1 MENLPNTVKPTTK
14 SMLAHLKGVLVLGG
28 SLILVYLWLQG
39 FLIFTVELPAN
50 GIGVLNPCIW
60 QYSLSTDLIW
70 SGNTAVPFFFF
81 LLLSALM
88 FLLRL
93 ARKTPNVNLPL
104 EFGVLN
110 LLFTAGGTGLFILLF
125 LIYGLIFLIPGLGTW
140 NLRLFGCEPTD
151 TFLPGMAAL
160 GIMTVTLIAFQ
171 ATGWLQIPSTKR
183 HR

>member
-1 MENLPNTVKPTTK
+1 MENSPNTLKTTTN
-14 SMLAHLKGVLVLGG
+14 SRLAHLNGVLVLVG
-28 SLILVYLWLQG
+28 SLVLVYFWLQG

-70 SGNTAVPFFFF
+70 SGNTAIPFLVF

-88 FLLRL
+88 FMLRL
-93 ARKTPNVNLPL
+93 ARRTPNVNLPL
-104 EFGVLN
+104 EFGILN
-110 LLFTAGGTGLFILLF
+110 LLFTTGGTGLFILLF

-160 GIMTVTLIAFQ
+160 GIMSVTLFVFQ
-171 ATGWLQIPSTKR
+171 ATGWLQNPSKNS